1 MPGREM
7 VVPMYV
13 SQIHHW
19 LPAKEV
25 LVSSSSVRSSLG
37 LIGRLALAGTLAVP
51 GVLAAQGAGTVRGKI
66 TDAEGNVP
74 VIAAQV
80 TVSGTRLGAMTQPT
94 GDYVIPNVPAGAQ
107 TIRVVRIGYTPIERQ
122 VTVPASGE
130 VRLDVTITRAATR
143 LAEVVTTATGDQER
157 RTFGNVVA
165 TIAADSVAKE
175 APITNVNELLQARTS
190 GVQVI
195 QGAGQTGVSSSIRI
209 RGTSSLSLTNEPLI
223 VVDGVRFDN
232 QQMPNGGN
240 VSTQRINRF
249 NTLGTEDIESIDI
262 IKGPSAAALYGTAAA
277 NGVIVIK
284 TKRGQVGRTEWS
296 VYGET
301 GLVQQPA
308 EFEPNYTSFG
318 RALNA
323 QGQPTGNTIQCRIT
337 AFAAKQCMIDS
348 LSTFNP
354 LMNSETTPFKDQSRS
369 MVGLQFSGGS
379 DRLRY
384 FVSGDHESEVGPYEM
399 PEREITRITEERG
412 TRPRPKQIHPN
423 QLKSNSV
430 RGNFGLS
437 LTPTLTLDVASGY
450 TDQRLFTPF
459 DGGFFAGLSF
469 QAITAR
475 GVRGT
480 TEGYQREL
488 PGDVMSLEQELQDQ
502 RLTASTA
509 LNWSPKSWLQG
520 RAVAGI
526 DQDHSF
532 NYRQQLRGEG
542 TRVGLAWGPNGQEGG
557 KFLDRANSTKYTVD
571 LGATASW
578 AATPEISTRT
588 SVGAQWFRDEL
599 YQSQGQGY
607 NLPPGASTPNSA
619 GSQVRAFEFTAENA
633 TYGLFIEEQIGWRDK
648 LFATLGARI
657 DKNSAFGRDVG
668 NTVYPRASLSYVISE
683 EAWWPR
689 IEVLSRLRLR
699 TAYGKAGVQP
709 GTVAALQF
717 LSASTYPTDAGETP
731 GLRLTSI
738 GNEGLKPE
746 VTSEIEA
753 GMDIGLANDRVNLE
767 LTAFNKESKDALFNR
782 PLPPSIGAGGNQ
794 WQNLA
799 KVRNR
804 GFEAAIDASIVRTD
818 AVVFDLRLNGSIIE
832 NELTDAGG
840 APLPTTPGSRNVEGY
855 PLFGL
860 WDRKLISY
868 DDANNDGIISES
880 EIVVSDTALYRGSTL
895 PEKQAGL
902 TGSLGFFKNSL
913 RLTALL
919 DYRGGFYNQWGYQNQ
934 RCVASG
940 NCRAVNDPT
949 APLADQAAA
958 VAANSPSKRTQWGN
972 FVRNDFIR
980 FRELSLAYT
989 VPGRLVSGARA
1000 RSATIILSS
1009 RNLGTPW
1016 TKYPGID
1023 PEANSSVG
1031 NTGGGNND
1039 FFSPPTLRYWILRLN
1054 LGF

>member
-1 MPGREM
+1 MCRQSRTPGRARCAGRCDG
-7 VVPMYV
+7 
-13 SQIHHW
+13 SRARHRCRGQR
-19 LPAKEV
+19 ACRG
-25 LVSSSSVRSSLG
+25 RSGHDQRDPSATTPNG
-37 LIGRLALAGTLAVP
+37 DFV
-51 GVLAAQGAGTVRGKI
+51 I
-66 TDAEGNVP
+66 T
-74 VIAAQV
+74 
-80 TVSGTRLGAMTQPT
+80 
-94 GDYVIPNVPAGAQ
+94 NVPAGNQ
-107 TIRVVRIGYTPIERQ
+107 TLRVVRIGYTPVERQ

-130 VRLDVTITRAATR
+130 TRLDVTISRAATR

-165 TIAADSVAKE
+165 SIAADSVAKE
-175 APITNVNELLQARTS
+175 APITNVNEMLQGRTS

-195 QGAGQTGVSSSIRI
+195 QGAGQTGTSSSIRI
-209 RGTSSLSLTNEPLI
+209 RGTSSLSLTNEPLV
-223 VVDGVRFDN
+223 VVDGVRYDN
-232 QQMPNGGN
+232 QQLPNSGN
-240 VSTQRINRF
+240 VSTQRINRL

-277 NGVIVIK
+277 NGVVVIK
-284 TKRGQVGRTEWS
+284 TKRGSAGRTQWS
-296 VYGET
+296 VFGE
-301 GLVQQPA
+301 GGIVQQPA
-308 EFEPNYTSFG
+308 EFEPNYTSWG

-323 QGQPTGNTIQCRIT
+323 SGQPTGNPIQCKIT
-337 AFAAKQCMIDS
+337 AFAAKQCAIDS

-354 LMNSETTPFKDQSRS
+354 LMNSETTPFKDQNRS
-369 MVGLQFSGGS
+369 MVGLQLSGGS

-399 PEREITRITEERG
+399 PEREIDRLTKERG
-412 TRPRPKQIHPN
+412 ARPRPKQIHPN
-423 QLKSNSV
+423 QLKSNNI

-437 LTPTLTLDVASGY
+437 LAPTLTLDVSSGY
-450 TDQRLFTPF
+450 TDQRLYTPF
-459 DGGFFAGLSF
+459 DGGFFAGLTF

-488 PGDVMSLEQELQDQ
+488 PGDVMSLQQELQDQ
-502 RLTASTA
+502 RLTGSTS
-509 LNWSPKSWLQG
+509 LNWSPSSWLQG
-520 RAVAGI
+520 RAVFGI

-571 LGATASW
+571 MGLTGTYAL
-578 AATPEISTRT
+578 TPQVSTRT
-588 SVGAQWFRDEL
+588 SLGAQWFKDEL

-607 NLPPGASTPNSA
+607 NLAPGSSTPNSA
-619 GSQVRAFEFTAENA
+619 SSQVRAFEFTAENA
-633 TYGLFIEEQIGWRDK
+633 TYGLFLEEQLGWRDRI
-648 LFATLGARI
+648 FATLGARV

-668 NTVYPRASLSYVISE
+668 NTIYPRASLSYVISE
-683 EAWWPR
+683 EDWWPN
-689 IEVLSRLRLR
+689 VPGLNRLRLR
-699 TAYGKAGVQP
+699 SAYGKAGVQP
-709 GTVAALQF
+709 GTVAALEY

-738 GNEGLKPE
+738 GNENLKPE
-746 VTSEIEA
+746 VTTEIEA
-753 GMDIGLANDRVNLE
+753 GVDAGFMNDRINVE
-767 LTAFNKESKDALFNR
+767 LTGFNKESKDALFNR
-782 PLPPSIGAGGNQ
+782 PLPPSYGAGATK
-794 WQNLA
+794 WENLA
-799 KVRNR
+799 RVRNR
-804 GFEAAIDASIVRTD
+804 GFEAAVDAMLYQSNPLRIDV
-818 AVVFDLRLNGSIIE
+818 RLNGSIIK

-840 APLPTTPGSRNVEGY
+840 APLPTAPGARNVEKY

-860 WDRKLISY
+860 WDRRLISY
-868 DDANNDGIISES
+868 SDANNDGIISEN
-880 EIVVSDTALYRGSTL
+880 EIVVSDTAEYRGSTF

-902 TGSLGFFKNSL
+902 SGTLGFFRNAL
-913 RLTALL
+913 RVTGLF
-919 DYRGGFYNQWGYQNQ
+919 DYRGDFYNQWGYQNQ
-934 RCVASG
+934 RCVSSG

-972 FVRNDFIR
+972 FVRNDFLR
-980 FRELSLAYT
+980 FRELSVAYT
-989 VPGRLVSGARA
+989 LSERFARTARA
-1000 RSATIILSS
+1000 QSATIVLSG

-1016 TKYPGID
+1016 TKFPGID

-1039 FFSPPTLRYWILRLN
+1039 FFSPPALRYWILRVN